1 MTLKKNKNVCIV
13 GLGFVGLSL
22 ANVMAN
28 RGFKVFGVEK
38 NSEIIKSLKLKKSHF
53 YEPGLN
59 ENLNRNLNNK
69 SFAFSNKM
77 PKSQNISTYIVTVG
91 TPLNRKKKN

>member
-38 NSEIIKSLKLKKSHF
+38 NSEIMYIMSSKYKPNQSHGIRWNDNQFNIKWPLKPTTISKKDRIWLDF
-53 YEPGLN
+53 N
-59 ENLNRNLNNK
+59 AK
-69 SFAFSNKM
+69 IK
-77 PKSQNISTYIVTVG
+77 
-91 TPLNRKKKN
+91 